1 MYCAMR
7 IWIRSVIILSAVG
20 LLSCSEPQPPPNI
33 ILISIDTTRRDH
45 LSVYGYHL
53 DTTPRLS
60 GLFEEGA
67 KIDMAYSPSATT
79 GPSHTTMLTGAYP
92 IAHRVIKNGLTL
104 GDDVLT
110 LPELLNAN
118 GYQTAAVISAF
129 VLDGKFGLSQGFDLY
144 HDDLPISESTHIQA
158 LWENQL
164 VSEGFDRRSDYTS
177 SHAIKWLREARD
189 PDRPF
194 FMFVHYFAPHYPYV
208 PPPEFAERFVP
219 EGTLEKS
226 YPAEVGLYDAEIA
239 FTDAEIGR
247 LIDVLDGLGLKDD
260 TIVVV
265 TADHGEGLMQH
276 DWMFHGVHIYEE
288 AVRVPLIFRFP
299 KQIPSR
305 QEISGPVELTDLAP
319 TLLDLIGM
327 DVSEGAYHGRSLAA
341 ALRGQSDLDEQR
353 PVFLHR
359 RPFQGDFRG
368 SYWAEGEVFGVREGQ
383 WKYLE
388 GKEEKLRQLFDLDQ
402 DPKEKENLIEEFPDI
417 AKKLARKIEQWKLA
431 HQSAEGVINQMTDE
445 DIEKLRALG
454 YIQ

>member
-7 IWIRSVIILSAVG
+7 IWIRSVIILSSVG

-260 TIVVV
+260 TIM
-265 TADHGEGLMQH
+265 A
-276 DWMFHGVHIYEE
+276 
-288 AVRVPLIFRFP
+288 RV
-299 KQIPSR
+299 
-305 QEISGPVELTDLAP
+305 
-319 TLLDLIGM
+319 
-327 DVSEGAYHGRSLAA
+327 
-341 ALRGQSDLDEQR
+341 
-353 PVFLHR
+353 
-359 RPFQGDFRG
+359 
-368 SYWAEGEVFGVREGQ
+368 
-383 WKYLE
+383 
-388 GKEEKLRQLFDLDQ
+388 
-402 DPKEKENLIEEFPDI
+402 
-417 AKKLARKIEQWKLA
+417 
-431 HQSAEGVINQMTDE
+431 
-445 DIEKLRALG
+445 
-454 YIQ
+454 